1 MRKNRKKI
9 LAVFLIIIAVAAVVL
24 LLNRKG
30 TESFEEKYAGADLDT
45 DVAGMERT
53 GTYTGYL
60 NEHADAVSPDQV
72 VEIDLAEFEAE
83 QGKEELK
90 KDFEGEKQAL
100 YTDTGSLVTWK
111 VQIPETG
118 YYNLYAEYLIPESR
132 GVAAERA
139 VYLNG
144 EIPFEDARDISFTRI
159 WTGAIH

>member
-60 NEHADAVSPDQV
+60 NEHADFIALVAAKTVTKEHIYLFAHHSRAVIDNMIKRLKLAVKITHKMLGALWKIQNRT
-72 VEIDLAEFEAE
+72 EIDYLARKRAHCRIFF
-83 QGKEELK
+83 GKQFK
-90 KDFEGEKQAL
+90 IF
-100 YTDTGSLVTWK
+100 
-111 VQIPETG
+111 
-118 YYNLYAEYLIPESR
+118 
-132 GVAAERA
+132 
-139 VYLNG
+139 
-144 EIPFEDARDISFTRI
+144 DILLHFIHFSFR
-159 WTGAIH
+159 